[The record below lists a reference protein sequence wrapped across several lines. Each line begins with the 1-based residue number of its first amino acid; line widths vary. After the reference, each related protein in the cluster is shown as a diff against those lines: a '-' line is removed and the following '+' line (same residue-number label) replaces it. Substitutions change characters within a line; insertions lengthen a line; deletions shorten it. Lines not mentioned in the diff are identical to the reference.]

1 MGKSSQFTAA
11 VKHINDVGTL
21 VYGLS
26 LLTFDRVQ
34 SQGATKVRGIALT
47 FPVPTYVRTV
57 VSFGFDRYLMLG

>member
-34 SQGATKVRGIALT
+34 SQGATKAWGIALS
-47 FPVPTYVRTV
+47 FPVGTYTV
-57 VSFGFDRYLMLG
+57 DSFGIDK